1 MRRRGCVLR
10 PLQILVTTVV
20 AGALIAVA
28 PAAASATTCQ
38 SSGAQPPNVGTGD
51 NVLIG
56 VAAPSVCNAWAVGYY
71 FSYTSYTLQT
81 LIERWNG
88 TAWNHV
94 ASPNV
99 RATNDQL
106 LGVAATSSSNAWA
119 VGFYYAVPLEEQ
131 TLIERWNGT
140 SWNRV
145 ASPNPGG
152 SSNSNELKG
161 VAATSSTNAWAVG
174 YYYNGTGE
182 QTLILHWDGTS
193 WTRVAS
199 PNVGTISN
207 ELTGV
212 AATSSTNAWAVGHY
226 FNGTAQQTLI
236 LHWNGTAW
244 TRVASP
250 NPGGSSNLNDLSA
263 VAATSSSNAWAVGD
277 YYNGTTF
284 RTLIVHWNGTGW
296 KRQPSPNV
304 GSFANSLFGV
314 SASSSTNA
322 WAVGDYYNGSVN
334 RTLAVHCC
342 WS

>member
-199 PNVGTISN
+199 PN
-207 ELTGV
+207 
-212 AATSSTNAWAVGHY
+212 
-226 FNGTAQQTLI
+226 
-236 LHWNGTAW
+236 
-244 TRVASP
+244 
-250 NPGGSSNLNDLSA
+250 PGGSSNLNELSG